1 MYESENEGNGQNAFD
16 SLTSFSNDDGLQEL
30 YQQFI
35 LEQARDPHGKTTLAD
50 SPIPTENKP
59 DQTGANMVTSG
70 QSHQFN
76 PTCGDDITVR
86 ITLTSH
92 DHDDSSTGSQSDP
105 SITSLQWDGNGC
117 AICLASLSV
126 MHDMVTGH
134 GISRFTQLLRDFR
147 LLMDSRG
154 RGVSDPKI
162 ADDLAD
168 ALSFT
173 GVARFPLRIKCA
185 LLGWEATNEAI
196 AQAQT
201 RMHASK

>member
-1 MYESENEGNGQNAFD
+1 MYDDGNENAFD
-16 SLTSFSNDDGLQEL
+16 SLNSFGSDDGLQQL

-35 LEQARDPHGKTTLAD
+35 LEQARDPHGKTSLAD
-50 SPIPTENKP
+50 SLDLAGSKP
-59 DQTGANMVTSG
+59 DQSGSNMVTNG

-86 ITLTSH
+86 VTLTSQEH
-92 DHDDSSTGSQSDP
+92 GDSSTDSPVDP
-105 SITSLQWDGNGC
+105 SISSLQWGGNGC

-126 MHDMVTGH
+126 MHDMVTGCK
-134 GISRFTQLLRDFR
+134 ISRFSQLLHDFR

-162 ADDLAD
+162 EDDLAD

-201 RMHASK
+201 HMRQSN